1 MKRLFINIFMLFSS
15 FFLFSGVKAAT
26 LEPEIDLSLIN
37 ENFYNIKELA
47 EEFVKNDDTY
57 SDDFIIYYQNAL
69 YVSFYNK
76 DNTYVPNCSI
86 YNSSGFKCFLN
97 NSNKTLVR
105 YAYNK
110 SKNILVKSG
119 SIGYYQNYVIYK
131 LSSSSLDFVPLYSTL
146 DFNFNKY
153 NGSSSIIYN
162 YKGYS
167 STINDTGTDKVKTLY
182 DINYEYNIFLGNK
195 DLVHQDENQK
205 IKGFY
210 DLCIEKIGY
219 LATVIVGNYI
229 YLSIFAIFILIF
241 IFSLI
246 KRRYL

>member
-86 YNSSGFKCFLN
+86 YNSSGFKCLLT
-97 NSNKTLVR
+97 NSNKDLVR

-119 SIGYYQNYVIYK
+119 SISYNQNYVIYK
-131 LSSSSLDFVPLYSTL
+131 LPSNSIEFIPLYSTL

>member
-26 LEPEIDLSLIN
+26 LQPEIDLSLIN
-37 ENFYNIKELA
+37 EDFYNIKELA

-86 YNSSGFKCFLN
+86 YNSGGFKCLLI
-97 NSNKTLVR
+97 NSNKNLVR

-119 SIGYYQNYVIYK
+119 SISYNQNYVIYK
-131 LSSSSLDFVPLYSTL
+131 LPSNSIEFIPLYSTL
-146 DFNFNKY
+146 DFNFKKY

-167 STINDTGTDKVKTLY
+167 STINDTGTEKVKTLY

-195 DLVHQDENQK
+195 DLVHQEENQK

-219 LATVIVGNYI
+219 LATVIVGNYV

>member
-37 ENFYNIKELA
+37 EDFYNVKELA

-76 DNTYVPNCSI
+76 DNTYFPNCSI
-86 YNSSGFKCFLN
+86 YNSSGFKCLLT

-119 SIGYYQNYVIYK
+119 SIGYNQNYVIYK
-131 LSSSSLDFVPLYSTL
+131 LPSNSIEFIPLYSTL